1 MWPYHTILRSRYN
14 TSREKKDSYKV
25 VRIAGLLACLVHLS
39 DRSGRRSENTG
50 GVIINSRSLEGK
62 YFVFNSNKIWGVGSK
77 CPPLCPLASTGPA
90 IISMRYHEQ
99 MRWTMND
106 ERAEPWSK
114 RNEKWIHN
122 FGVQKIDGRT
132 RESRK
137 SHSWLAS
144 KVVVYKYCGE
154 LFLLEYI
161 WVGTVVVSKN

>member
-1 MWPYHTILRSRYN
+1 M
-14 TSREKKDSYKV
+14 
-25 VRIAGLLACLVHLS
+25 
-39 DRSGRRSENTG
+39 
-50 GVIINSRSLEGK
+50 
-62 YFVFNSNKIWGVGSK
+62 
-77 CPPLCPLASTGPA
+77 PPLCPLSSTGPA

-154 LFLLEYI
+154 LFLVVRI
-161 WVGTVVVSKN
+161 WVKLLWFQKWRKKETSLFPCNCNIHNTIVCMKIGEMLRENAWSLETRLLCQKYVLK

>member
-1 MWPYHTILRSRYN
+1 M
-14 TSREKKDSYKV
+14 
-25 VRIAGLLACLVHLS
+25 
-39 DRSGRRSENTG
+39 
-50 GVIINSRSLEGK
+50 SLEGK
-62 YFVFNSNKIWGVGSK
+62 HFVFNSDEIWWVGRK
-77 CPPLCPLASTGPA
+77 CPPLCPLASTVPA

-154 LFLLEYI
+154 LFLLVQI
-161 WVGTVVVSKN
+161 WVGTVVVSKMKVYETDLYLQHHFCVFLSILN

>member
-1 MWPYHTILRSRYN
+1 MQ
-14 TSREKKDSYKV
+14 
-25 VRIAGLLACLVHLS
+25 ACLPAWFIYQIDPAVGLKI
-39 DRSGRRSENTG
+39 RG
-50 GVIINSRSLEGK
+50 GAIINSKSFEGK
-62 YFVFNSNKIWGVGSK
+62 DFVFNSDKIWRVGSK
-77 CPPLCPLASTGPA
+77 YPPLCPLASTGPA

-99 MRWTMND
+99 MRWTMKD

-144 KVVVYKYCGE
+144 KVFVYKYCSE
-154 LFLLEYI
+154 LFLLVHI
-161 WVGTVVVSKN
+161 WVETVVAQKWKFMKQTCIYNIIFASFINLN